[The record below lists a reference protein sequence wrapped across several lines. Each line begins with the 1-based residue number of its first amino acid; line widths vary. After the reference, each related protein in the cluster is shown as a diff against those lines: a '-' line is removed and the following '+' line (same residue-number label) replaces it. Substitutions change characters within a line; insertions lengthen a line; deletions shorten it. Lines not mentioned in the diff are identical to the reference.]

1 MSNSSVAQTGPAQTG
16 RGQRNAQDRTEDDR
30 KLQFLRHFNLDQNNG
45 LLTHEAVIMFRDKYY
60 QRRQPFSASEESGLR
75 LELLRLFS
83 NLRQD
88 T

>member
-1 MSNSSVAQTGPAQTG
+1 MSNSSVAQTGPAQAG
-16 RGQRNAQDRTEDDR
+16 RGQRNAQDRTEEER
-30 KLQFLRHFNLDQNNG
+30 KLQFLRHFNLEQAG
-45 LLTHEAVIMFRDKYY
+45 LLNHEAVIMFRDKYY

-83 NLRQD
+83 NIRQD

>member
-1 MSNSSVAQTGPAQTG
+1 MSNSSVAQTGPAQAG
-16 RGQRNAQDRTEDDR
+16 RGQRNAQDRTEEER

-45 LLTHEAVIMFRDKYY
+45 LLNHEAVIMFKDKYY

-83 NLRQD
+83 NIRQD